1 MPSES
6 GRYLW
11 ACACGKGV
19 AMRPDDIVER
29 RLDNG
34 WYELSTLAYSM
45 GEEYRESKRYD
56 HKPNN
61 TDYRKFIDMVEH
73 NR

>member
-1 MPSES
+1 M
-6 GRYLW
+6 R
-11 ACACGKGV
+11 CG
-19 AMRPDDIVER
+19 DIVER

-34 WYELSTLAYSM
+34 WYELSTMAYSM

-56 HKPNN
+56 HKPTDDDYQMFNN
-61 TDYRKFIDMVEH
+61 MVEN

>member
-1 MPSES
+1 
-6 GRYLW
+6 
-11 ACACGKGV
+11 
-19 AMRPDDIVER
+19 MRDDDVVER

-56 HKPNN
+56 HKP
-61 TDYRKFIDMVEH
+61 TEDDYISFMSYVEST
-73 NR
+73 R

>member
-1 MPSES
+1 M
-6 GRYLW
+6 R
-11 ACACGKGV
+11 CG
-19 AMRPDDIVER
+19 DIVER

-34 WYELSTLAYSM
+34 WYELSTMAYSM

-56 HKPNN
+56 HKPTEDDYQKFNN
-61 TDYRKFIDMVEH
+61 MVEN

>member
-1 MPSES
+1 M
-6 GRYLW
+6 RY
-11 ACACGKGV
+11 
-19 AMRPDDIVER
+19 DDIVER

-34 WYELSTLAYSM
+34 WYELSTMAYSM

-56 HKPNN
+56 HKP
-61 TDYRKFIDMVEH
+61 TEEDYRDFNSMVEN